1 MKKAALDGIRVL
13 EMGQLIAGPF
23 ATKLLGEF
31 GADVIKI
38 EPRDG
43 GDPLR
48 VWRRLHRG
56 TSLWWA
62 VQSRNKRSI
71 ALDLQQEAGREIVR
85 RLVKETDILVENFR
99 PGVMAKW
106 GLGWEELSAI
116 NPGLVMVR
124 VSGYG
129 QTGPYKNRPG
139 FGLIG
144 EAMGG
149 LRFVTGEPG
158 RPPVRAGISIGD
170 TLTALHAMIGAM
182 VALRHREVNGGKG
195 QVVDVALYE
204 SVFSVM
210 ESLVAEYDYDGFIR
224 KPGGP
229 RLPGIAPSSA
239 YPTGDGK
246 YALIG
251 GNGDKI
257 FKRLMKAIGRDD
269 LGDDPVLA
277 HNDGRVREVDKL
289 DAAITEWTMK
299 HTLEE
304 VLQEMDK
311 AEVPAGR
318 VYTAADIANDPQ
330 YQAREMIKKARLP
343 GGMEVKVPG
352 IVPKLTETP
361 GEIRSDAPELGAD
374 TDRVLEALG
383 YDEATR
389 AKLREAKVI

>member
-1 MKKAALDGIRVL
+1 MSKAGLGRIRVL

-23 ATKLLGEF
+23 AGKILGEF

-38 EPRDG
+38 EPPRT

-48 VWRRLHRG
+48 VWRRMHRG

-62 VQSRNKRSI
+62 VQSRNKQSVT
-71 ALDLQQEAGREIVR
+71 LDLQQKEAQEIVR
-85 RLVKETDILVENFR
+85 RLVRDTDILIENFR
-99 PGVMAKW
+99 PGVMEKW
-106 GLGWEELSAI
+106 GLGWDELSAI
-116 NPGLVMVR
+116 NPGLIMVR

-129 QTGPYKNRPG
+129 QTGPYRNRPG

-170 TLTALHAMIGAM
+170 TLAALHAVIGALI
-182 VALRHREVNGGKG
+182 ALRHREVNGGRG

-204 SVFSVM
+204 SVFNVM
-210 ESLVAEYDYDGFIR
+210 ESLIPEFDYDGFIR
-224 KPGGP
+224 MPAGV

-239 YPTGDGK
+239 YPCSDGK
-246 YALIG
+246 FALIG

-257 FKRLMKAIGRDD
+257 FKRLMNAIGRED
-269 LGDDPVLA
+269 LAEDPVLA
-277 HNDGRVREVDKL
+277 HNDGRVREVERVDEAI
-289 DAAITEWTMK
+289 AAWTK
-299 HTLEE
+299 QRTLVE
-304 VLQEMDK
+304 VLDELGR

-318 VYTAADIANDPQ
+318 VYTAADIASDPH
-330 YQAREMIKKARLP
+330 YAAREMLRTARLP
-343 GGMEVKVPG
+343 GGAEVKVPG
-352 IVPKLTETP
+352 VVPKLADTP

-374 TDRVLEALG
+374 TDRVLESLG
-383 YDEATR
+383 YDAEAR
-389 AKLREAKVI
+389 AALRAAKVI

>member
-1 MKKAALDGIRVL
+1 
-13 EMGQLIAGPF
+13 
-23 ATKLLGEF
+23 
-31 GADVIKI
+31 
-38 EPRDG
+38 
-43 GDPLR
+43 
-48 VWRRLHRG
+48 
-56 TSLWWA
+56 
-62 VQSRNKRSI
+62 
-71 ALDLQQEAGREIVR
+71 
-85 RLVKETDILVENFR
+85 
-99 PGVMAKW
+99 
-106 GLGWEELSAI
+106 
-116 NPGLVMVR
+116 
-124 VSGYG
+124 
-129 QTGPYKNRPG
+129 
-139 FGLIG
+139 
-144 EAMGG
+144 
-149 LRFVTGEPG
+149 
-158 RPPVRAGISIGD
+158 
-170 TLTALHAMIGAM
+170 
-182 VALRHREVNGGKG
+182 VNGGKG

-318 VYTAADIANDPQ
+318 VDNPADRANYPQ
-330 YQAREMIKKARLP
+330 YQARAKLKKARQP
-343 GGMEVKVPG
+343 GGIEVKVPG